1 MNPISC
7 TLTDCISP
15 LLCDVITWVHDC
27 TAYKATHLTHQRETP
42 PTAHPPFFLHLSGS
56 SHNKKKHRK
65 WRPWTLDTGLS
76 CCRSDQSTAE
86 IPSYLSVTVCKQ
98 SATEHNQLVPNCLH
112 YIISRRNLSL
122 SNLGLSYRPPPPPV
136 LIKEGKKQNKNIPNK
151 AWVKFPHY
159 WLKCGGQN
167 CLHLKLS
174 YQSYQGGWYQR
185 TINKRWEDYVFNM
198 LHIAYVVLQP

>member
-56 SHNKKKHRK
+56 SHNKKKKHRK

-136 LIKEGKKQNKNIPNK
+136 LIKEAKKEKNKTKTFPIRLGCCFLTTGSNV
-151 AWVKFPHY
+151 AVKTA
-159 WLKCGGQN
+159 CT
-167 CLHLKLS
+167 LS
-174 YQSYQGGWYQR
+174 SL
-185 TINKRWEDYVFNM
+185 INLTREAGIKGPSIKDERIMY
-198 LHIAYVVLQP
+198 LICYI

>member
-15 LLCDVITWVHDC
+15 LLCDVITCVRDC

-56 SHNKKKHRK
+56 SHNKKHRK

-76 CCRSDQSTAE
+76 CGRSDQSTAE

-122 SNLGLSYRPPPPPV
+122 SNLGLSYCPPPPPV
-136 LIKEGKKQNKNIPNK
+136 LIKEAKKEKNKQK
-151 AWVKFPHY
+151 HS
-159 WLKCGGQN
+159 Q
-167 CLHLKLS
+167 
-174 YQSYQGGWYQR
+174 
-185 TINKRWEDYVFNM
+185 
-198 LHIAYVVLQP
+198 